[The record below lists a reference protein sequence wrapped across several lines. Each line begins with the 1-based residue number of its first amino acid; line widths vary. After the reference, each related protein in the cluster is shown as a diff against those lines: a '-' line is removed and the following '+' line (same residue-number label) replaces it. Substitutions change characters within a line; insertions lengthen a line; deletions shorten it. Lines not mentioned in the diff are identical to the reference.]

1 MHAFHPVFTIAIPF
15 SAALARRPWIA
26 YNAASSPPKKV
37 SCKTNFD
44 FFFTLAPVKFI
55 RILVLILRALHGQGP
70 A

>member
-26 YNAASSPPKKV
+26 YNAASSPAKRSHVTPILIFLYTGSHQIHQD
-37 SCKTNFD
+37 SC
-44 FFFTLAPVKFI
+44 
-55 RILVLILRALHGQGP
+55 ALHGQGL